1 MAAAAGRRTRPA
13 RRPGGSDWPV
23 CVLAGG
29 WARWAATV
37 DELLHGLSEHE
48 KQALLCGT
56 ATGFYHL
63 SRTWGGARSYH

>member
-1 MAAAAGRRTRPA
+1 MGHAAGRLRPPPA
-13 RRPGGSDWPV
+13 HVRLRLAV

-37 DELLHGLSEHE
+37 DELLHGLSEQE

-63 SRTWGGARSYH
+63 SQA